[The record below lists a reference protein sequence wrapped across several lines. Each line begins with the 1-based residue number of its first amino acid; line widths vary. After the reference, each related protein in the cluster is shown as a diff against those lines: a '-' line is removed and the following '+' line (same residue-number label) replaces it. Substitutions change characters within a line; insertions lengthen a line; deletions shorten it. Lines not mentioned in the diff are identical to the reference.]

1 MAKRSYF
8 YASELAVCDV
18 DPITRAKVG
27 GGLPTNNQAAIQA
40 ILLAATP
47 SNPMTLIVDGHFA
60 TSTVLLPAP
69 GYVTVRGEAPG
80 ARIMTVPGANG
91 HVFQSVTAPQ
101 RPYDPGPDS
110 WQVIGTADFD
120 KDDLP
125 DLVWRRRDQAG
136 GVVIWLLDGAGAVKR
151 ALGIPEPASGWKV
164 IGIADFDGDGHPD
177 LAWRRQDD
185 TGEVRIWF
193 LDASGGVKK
202 DIGLPL
208 PASSWKVVGI
218 ADFDGDGHADLAW
231 RRQDDTGE
239 VRIWLLDGAGAQK
252 DDYGLPTPDPG
263 WKVVGI
269 ADFDGNGRADLA
281 WRRQD
286 DTGEVR
292 IWFLDGA
299 AKKKDIGLPTPSA
312 GWKVIGIADFD
323 GDGHPDL
330 AWRRQDDTGEVRIWL
345 LDGAGAQK
353 DDYGLPTPDPG
364 WKVVGIA
371 DFDGNGRA
379 DLAWRRQ
386 DDTGEVRIWFLDGAA
401 KKKDIGLPLEILG
414 SYVRFESVTID
425 GFRNSA
431 GYPTHSNVSKVPK
444 DAECWD
450 ARGRIDGD
458 GPWFNGLDLAWLE
471 IVELKDVHIFDAPTY
486 GARFNQCHRVHV
498 HGGGVKAPDRTA
510 ATSNRNTDGY
520 HFDGGCYDV
529 VISDVTMSTGDD
541 AIAINTAEGL
551 GAASARF
558 AITNVV
564 FDDCNT
570 GVRVYG
576 PGVPTHQV
584 TISNVTGT
592 VQYALLVYG
601 NNIRAT
607 AVPGTNHSVTIS
619 HADVEI
625 TDPGGAVALCLSPG
639 GSLSLNDVK
648 QTEPAFA
655 TPFMLFRDS
664 TGEPCI
670 SDVVLNDCAIYRSDI
685 GGGAANM
692 LNMNCGRIGTLVV
705 NNFRVTQDVG
715 SSCSQIDYL
724 LVVSAPG
731 AIDTLIVEGG
741 YYAGVKQFLNDPDRI
756 AHFGGTGLVATGLWI
771 PAAKTLPG
779 ARFLNADDGGHLY
792 ENIGGGVCMR
802 LA

>member
-218 ADFDGDGHADLAW
+218 ADFDGDGHA
-231 RRQDDTGE
+231 
-239 VRIWLLDGAGAQK
+239 
-252 DDYGLPTPDPG
+252 
-263 WKVVGI
+263 
-269 ADFDGNGRADLA
+269 
-281 WRRQD
+281 
-286 DTGEVR
+286 
-292 IWFLDGA
+292 
-299 AKKKDIGLPTPSA
+299 
-312 GWKVIGIADFD
+312 
-323 GDGHPDL
+323 DL